1 MKSPFAA
8 GAAAACAAAMVSISS
23 AGDAPLT
30 GFKAASAAA
39 ELRAEGSFDG
49 AIDPSEMRSWMEQ
62 MASAPNQVGSPH
74 DKANADFT
82 LAKFQE
88 WGWDARIETFDVL
101 YPTPKSVELELV
113 APITYKAVLNEPAI
127 AGDRTSEHPVGGL
140 PPYNVYGADGDV
152 TADLVYV
159 NHGNSEDYT
168 ELERRGIDVAGKIV
182 IARYGTSW
190 RGLRPKLAHE
200 HGAVGCIIYSDP
212 HEDGYFVGDTYPK
225 GGTRPDSGVQRG
237 SVADLTQYSGDPLT
251 PGVGATKNAK
261 RLAIGDAKTLQKIPV
276 IPISYGDA
284 LPLLSSLGG
293 PVVPEPWRGALPI
306 TYHFGPGPAKVHLAV
321 SSDWSLKTIYDVIA
335 VIHGSTYPNQW
346 VIRGNHHDGWFY
358 GAWDPLSGNVAEMAE
373 AKAIGEL
380 AKSGWKPKRTIVYA
394 SWDGEEPGLLGS
406 TEWAETHADELQH
419 KAVLYVNSDTNAR
432 GFLFAGGS
440 HSFEHLVNE
449 AAGAVPDP
457 ESGAS
462 VIERL
467 RARVRVGDNPFR
479 DGAERETMRLAAE
492 EGTDLPLQSLG
503 SGSDYTPFLQH
514 LGISSVNLG
523 FDGEDSDAG
532 IYHSTYDSFDH
543 FVRFGDPK
551 FEYEVALARTAG
563 RVVLRAADADVLP
576 MRFGA
581 LARAVEGYASDIA
594 KLADDERDQ
603 AKRVQLLLDQGAYK
617 LAADPQERYDAP
629 KSPGDVPRLD
639 FAALRAAASRLT
651 KSAAAYDEAFDRAT
665 GNDFRLPAAEV
676 ARLNDLLQGLEQT
689 LCSPRGLPGRDW
701 FQHMLYAPGR
711 FTGYGAKTI
720 PSLREAVEEHR
731 WLDVADYVP
740 VVAGVLNAAADRLNL
755 AATQLTPRL
764 GVGQATPAVTPP
776 PPPDGL

>member
-1 MKSPFAA
+1 MKSLWAA
-8 GAAAACAAAMVSISS
+8 GTAAVCAVAMVSVSS
-23 AGDAPLT
+23 AADAPLT
-30 GFKAASAAA
+30 GFKAASGAA
-39 ELRAEGSFDG
+39 ELRAEASFDG
-49 AIDPSEMRSWMEQ
+49 AIDAAEMRSWMQQ

-82 LAKFQE
+82 LAKFRE

-101 YPTPKSVELELV
+101 YPTPMSVALELV
-113 APITYKAVLNEPAI
+113 APTTYKAVLSEPAV
-127 AGDRTSEHPVGGL
+127 AGDGTSGHPEGGL
-140 PPYNVYGADGDV
+140 PPYNAYSADGDV

-159 NHGNSEDYT
+159 NHGNPEDYV

-200 HGAVGCIIYSDP
+200 HGAIGCIIYSDP
-212 HEDGYFVGDTYPK
+212 HEDGFFAGDPYPK
-225 GGTRPDSGVQRG
+225 GGTRPDAGVQRG
-237 SVADLTQYSGDPLT
+237 SVADITQYSGDPLT
-251 PGVGATKNAK
+251 PGVGATAKAK
-261 RLAIGDAKTLQKIPV
+261 RLAVADAPTIQKIPC

-284 LPLLSSLGG
+284 LPLLSALGG
-293 PVVPEPWRGALPI
+293 AVVPEPWRGALPI

-335 VIHGSTYPNQW
+335 VIRGSTYPDQW
-346 VIRGNHHDGWFY
+346 VIRGNHHDGWFF
-358 GAWDPLSGNVAEMAE
+358 GAWDPLSGNVSVMAE
-373 AKAIGEL
+373 AKAIGTL
-380 AKSGWKPKRTIVYA
+380 AKAGWKPKRTIVYA

-406 TEWAETHADELQH
+406 TEWAETHADELRH

-440 HSFEHLVNE
+440 HAFEHAVNE

-457 ESGAS
+457 ETGAS

-467 RARVRVGDNPFR
+467 RSRVRVGVNPYA
-479 DGAERETMRLAAE
+479 GGSEREAMRLAADA
-492 EGTDLPLQSLG
+492 GGDLPLDGLG

-523 FDGEDSDAG
+523 FGGEDSDAG
-532 IYHSTYDSFDH
+532 IYHSMYDSFDH

-551 FEYEVALARTAG
+551 FDYEVALARTAG
-563 RVVLRAADADVLP
+563 RIVLRTADADVVP
-576 MRFGA
+576 MRFTA
-581 LARAVEGYASDIA
+581 LARAVQGYADDIA
-594 KLADDERDQ
+594 RLADDERDESR
-603 AKRVQLLLDQGAYK
+603 RVQKLIDQGAYRQ
-617 LAADPQERYDAP
+617 AADPEERYEPP
-629 KSPGDVPRLD
+629 KSPGEVPPID
-639 FAALRAAASRLT
+639 FSALRKAAARLAR
-651 KSAAAYDEAFDRAT
+651 SAAAYDEAFDRAS
-665 GNDFRLPAAEV
+665 GNDFRLPPAEV
-676 ARLNDLLQGLEQT
+676 ARLNELLQGVEQE

-701 FQHMLYAPGR
+701 YQHMLYAPGR

-720 PSLREAVEEHR
+720 PALREAVEDRR
-731 WLDVADYVP
+731 WSDATAYMP
-740 VVAGVLNAAADRLNL
+740 VVSGVLEAAASRLDE

-764 GVGQATPAVTPP
+764 GVGQAMPRVTPP